1 LYKIRKAANYKRSLQ
16 VLRKLKTLAPKNAK
30 TKSAIM
36 VGLGETEEEVVQVM
50 KDLRDVGCDYLSIGQ
65 YLAPSNEFTKVKE
78 YVKPSQFNRYKDIA
92 LELGFEYVHSSPY
105 TRSSYLA
112 HEYVGE

>member
-1 LYKIRKAANYKRSLQ
+1 
-16 VLRKLKTLAPKNAK
+16 
-30 TKSAIM
+30 
-36 VGLGETEEEVVQVM
+36 M